1 MEFKY
6 FTPVRLLKVKKPLW
20 LKLRDKLKK
29 IKLRLI
35 NIYYS

>member
-6 FTPVRLLKVKKPLW
+6 FEPVRLLKVKKPLW

-29 IKLRLI
+29 IKLWLI
-35 NIYYS
+35 NI

>member
-20 LKLRDKLKK
+20 LKLRNLLKK
-29 IKLRLI
+29 VKKR
-35 NIYYS
+35 